1 MRTDIFLVYHRM
13 QGKEMIILMTIRGE
27 HGIFSAIIMKAT
39 KQIVSRPAAFTLIE
53 LLVVIAVIAILAA
66 LLLPAVARAKAKAIE
81 VYCRNNC
88 KELTIATFLYCNDN
102 SDVYPVCAA
111 GSDFGFDPG
120 DWIYWRT
127 NPPVMLSNGVTA
139 ATLPLSPV
147 IQEMG
152 SRSNVNIL
160 RCPMDVDDAARGI
173 PNDGQIYPFSYQMNC
188 MAAYNG
194 PLPVIVIEEL
204 AGCESFGFMSVVD
217 HVENTGSSL
226 FKTSD
231 ARNPS
236 LKILCAE
243 TVTHLE
249 AWDAPVMDLAG
260 AFGPPSVAED
270 GRFEP
275 IELPIEGLPV
285 YPPPQPT
292 PNNYLTCRH
301 GSGRNAADQSAG
313 QANVSFGDGHV
324 AMVPWTFATNIAYAD
339 ASY

>member
-1 MRTDIFLVYHRM
+1 M
-13 QGKEMIILMTIRGE
+13 G
-27 HGIFSAIIMKAT
+27 GIFTLVIMKAA
-39 KQIVSRPAAFTLIE
+39 KQSVSRPLAFTLIE
-53 LLVVIAVIAILAA
+53 LLVVIAIIAILAA
-66 LLLPAVARAKAKAIE
+66 LLLPALAGARAKAIE

-88 KELTIATFLYCNDN
+88 KELTVATFLYCNDN

-111 GSDFGFDPG
+111 GSDFGFDQA

-127 NPPVMLSNGVTA
+127 NPPAILSNGLVA

-173 PNDGQIYPFSYQMNC
+173 PNEGQVYPYSYQMNC
-188 MAAYNG
+188 LAAYNG
-194 PLPVIVIEEL
+194 PLPVVVIEQQEYF
-204 AGCESFGFMSVVD
+204 GCESFGFMSVVD
-217 HVENTGSSL
+217 HVGDTGSSL
-226 FKTSD
+226 FKGAD

-243 TVTHLE
+243 SVTHLE
-249 AWDAPVMDLAG
+249 AWDAPIWDLAG
-260 AFGPPSVAED
+260 TFGAPNVAED
-270 GRFEP
+270 GRFAAVNLPEMG
-275 IELPIEGLPV
+275 LPI

-292 PNNYLTCRH
+292 PKNYLTCRH
-301 GSGRNAADQSAG
+301 GNGRNSADQVAG

-324 AMVPWTFATNIAYAD
+324 AMVPWTFGTNIANVD